1 GGAGLARGYLGR
13 AGLSAER
20 FVPDPWGTDGAR
32 LYRSGDLARREAD
45 GGIVYIGRNDAQVK
59 IRGFRIELG
68 EIEAAL
74 AALPAVREVRVLA
87 HEGRR
92 LVAYVVP
99 QGKTGCDAAQ
109 LEQSLAQ
116 ALPAHMVPGAYVLLD
131 ALPLTHNGKL
141 DRAALPAPDATP
153 ADEHVE
159 PATPTEA
166 LLAQIWC
173 DVLGV
178 ERVGVQDDFFRLGGD
193 SILSLQVVA
202 RAQEAHLDITPRQL
216 FEHPTVAGLAVVA
229 EAQRNQPRSRTA
241 IEHHDAMPL
250 TPIQSWFFELH
261 PRGESHWNQSVLLTS
276 DVALDVRALQ
286 SAWRHLQKRHDA
298 LRLRF
303 ARHAIDSIDSPDAHS
318 SGAAGGWQQ
327 RVLPFDGGS
336 AIECI
341 DLRALPDAAA
351 RLDHACEAAQRSLDI
366 EHGPVCHLL
375 HAKMDDGER
384 VLIVV
389 HHLCVDGVSWRILLR
404 ELERDYAVAVAD
416 KNAAGDAHVDTIAA
430 ASTPWSAWVAAQREH
445 AASDAVVPDASSWRA
460 ALAGADPWLPVSC
473 EACATATFGAS
484 RTREVRFDADATR
497 RLSSHAAR
505 AYRLRVDEL
514 LLTALAQTLSAW
526 RARSGVLIDVES
538 HGRTHPVGELDLSAT
553 IGWFT
558 TRYPLWIDARDNP
571 TDALLHVKD
580 RVRDVRFDGI
590 HWMWLTQAD
599 TACASHGAGTLAD
612 LPRAQVSFN
621 YLGRFDT
628 SLEQGGQFRFAAE
641 AGGAPLAARSP
652 LPYVIDVNGLIAN
665 EGLSLTWRYS
675 PDVIDDATIAR
686 LAGDFEA
693 RVLRLIE
700 HCETMPAVPTRHD
713 FDLAPFTRAQFDEV
727 AAHLPDDV
735 ADLYPAT
742 PLQQGI
748 LYHSLI
754 DEAQQSYTN
763 QLHLTLTGALD
774 VAALQNAW
782 QQAVARHDILR
793 TQFFWQY
800 DGAPLQVVRRALQL
814 PFERVALGA
823 QDLDTHA
830 LRLSQWRAVD
840 QQKGFSFDAA
850 PLMRV
855 TLFERPDGAHDLIWT
870 HHHLLM
876 DGWSSAQLLSEIAQ
890 TYRALTHA
898 EDDAGKPPASAPR
911 FRDYVRWLQAQ
922 PGSEA
927 WWREQLAR
935 RDEPATLQSGLGRTA
950 APQPG
955 VAQRRFALDARQSA
969 LLQQASRTLG
979 VTLNTITQGA
989 WALLLTRYGNRQQ
1002 AAFGV
1007 TVSGRPAAL
1016 RGSQQMLGLF
1026 IHSLPLCIDARPDA
1040 HVSDWL
1046 RAIQA
1051 YNVALRQHE
1060 HTPLAHIQQWAGQ
1073 GGESLFDSLLVFE
1086 NYPIDEAARDQR
1098 GALDIV
1104 ATESVD
1110 PTHYP
1115 LTLSILP
1122 REGIEIEWSWNT
1134 ALFDASTIERVS
1146 GHYVELLEQMCAL
1159 GERRLCELSMGA
1171 GAGAASAVQR
1181 VSYTYDPTVMRFES
1195 RARDCGEAQAVV
1207 CGDERLSYAQL
1218 DAWADRLGVALMRAG
1233 VAHEERVGVCLERS
1247 AGLAAALLGIWKAG
1261 AAQVPLDPSYP
1272 EARLRE
1278 MIEDAGVRCV
1288 IVDAASAAR
1297 LSEVLEGCVQVRI
1310 GDEAGQPD
1318 EHAWLAALH
1327 GLRKRTAS
1335 IHPEQLAYVIY
1346 TSGSTGRPKGV
1357 AVSQRALSLH
1367 LDDFVGTYGIS
1378 ARDTLLQ
1385 SSTINFDVALHE
1397 LLPALLMGGRV
1408 CMRGAAAWDLQALSG
1423 ALATHQ
1429 VTFAR
1434 IPTALWQQWLSE
1446 APSREALP
1454 ALRQITVGGEGLPG
1468 DALAR
1473 WQRSALAGVRLD
1485 NLYGPTETT
1494 VAALYRRTQAE
1505 DTQHVSAPIGIAYPG
1520 RSVCVLDGYGN
1531 EVPVGGLGELCIGGV
1546 SLARG
1551 YLGRPGLTAER
1562 FVPSPYND
1570 GERLYRSGDLC
1581 RLRADGC
1588 IEYLGRLDQQV
1599 KLRGYRIELGEIE
1612 VQLRGCA
1619 GVEQAVV
1626 VLRGEGERRR
1636 LVAYWVGEAQASQ
1649 LQAALQSRLP
1659 GYMVPGGWMKLA
1671 RLPVMANG
1679 KLDRGALPA
1688 PQEDEAWQ
1696 AVAPRT
1702 ARETQMRAIWASVLG
1717 REAQLGV
1724 TQNFFE
1730 AGGDSIVSLQLIAKA
1745 RQAGLK
1751 LTPKQVFDHPTIEA
1765 QARVA
1770 VELGGGG
1777 AEQAGQAEIHDV
1789 VPLTPIQGSFFERFV
1804 EAPSHWNQAV
1814 LLRVRG
1820 GLEVAL
1826 LERAVQAL
1834 VAQHDALRLRFMWAD
1849 DTEHAGAEEQ
1859 GAAQEQRAADA
1870 RDTAK
1875 EPAVTR
1881 AQDAAET
1888 PTRGWAQRQ
1897 TRQQEPLVGQIAV
1910 EDSEIETRVW
1920 TQRVE
1925 PLQIQ
1930 QQEPLVDQIAIGDG
1944 PNWEQALHDA
1954 CTRVQRQ
1961 LDLRRGPL
1969 LKAAYLDLGQHGQ
1982 RVLLA
1987 IHHLAVDGVSW
1998 RILLEELQQ
2007 AYAQAERGEAIALGT
2022 RSTPFSVWSMRQ
2034 HEYGMQA
2041 ERLAELGWWQQRLTG
2056 VVAWPAVDAQA
2067 KAGLR
2072 SKSTSESTGTSTR
2085 ESTAKSM
2092 NESMNES
2099 TGTPTATHTIRL
2111 DPQTTSALLYNGAHG
2126 TGRTALTPEV
2136 LLLAALTRTLAQRS
2150 AQPRVLVELEGH
2162 GREDIF
2168 DDIDLTRTVGW
2179 FTTRYPVVLE
2189 ALGDATHTLHTVRTA
2204 LGEVPQRGLHWG
2216 LLQARASRDATVRE
2230 ALAGLP
2236 QATVGFNYLGQFDAS
2251 LPESA
2256 RFAFAEERGGDS
2268 VQTGLHDAQAKALQ
2282 LDALV
2287 ADGALQVSWR
2297 YRTDQLTQPDVEA
2310 CATNFTQQLH
2320 DMIDAAQRPATRLY
2334 ASDFPLAH
2342 LSQPALDA
2350 LKLDPESVVDIY
2362 PATQAQQGL
2371 LLHTQLGA
2379 RSGIYVNQLRL
2390 TLRGPL
2396 DVAAL
2401 RDAWRI
2407 AAARHEILRTAFVV
2421 SPEADMLQVVQR
2433 EVEVP
2438 FAEHDWS
2445 SLDPVTYDDELAA
2458 WREADV
2464 ARGFDIEAPPLMRIA
2479 LIRRPDGAHDL
2490 IRTHHH
2496 ALVDGWSG
2504 ARLLGEIVDEYRAR
2518 LQGSPSARSA
2528 PTRYRNYLEWLAS
2541 ADRESE
2547 SHAWWQQ
2554 RIALLDEPA
2563 LLTAS
2568 LGAPGF
2574 AADEQPAADLISTR
2588 DMAFDADLSER
2599 LRATA
2604 QRYHV
2609 TLNTLMQGAWA
2620 MLLSRYGNR
2629 GQAAFGVTVAGRPV
2643 DLAGAQDMLGLFI
2656 NTLPVWTDVPDG
2668 ARLSA
2673 WLAGLQQINSAM
2685 REHEQTPLAQV
2696 QRWSARTGD
2705 ALFDSLLVFENYPVD
2720 EALSSSDDLFTIDV
2734 LDSIERTH
2742 YPLTLTIV
2750 PRGTI
2755 TLHWAWRAAR
2765 FAPANVAAVA
2775 RHFVDLLTRFTEPA
2789 DPLLASIAL
2798 APVNVVAVSPAR
2810 EVLDTASFTP
2820 VHRRIADHASGAA
2833 AARTAVVSGDA
2844 TLSFGQLN
2852 AWSNRIAQRLR
2863 RLGVKDDT
2871 CVAVCVDRSVGL
2883 AAALLGTLKS
2893 GAAYVP
2899 LDASYPAARLAAML
2913 DDAQVSVV
2921 VADAACAQMHATLFA
2936 DRVLVRIDEVD
2947 DERDAP
2953 LPDAAASFDENR
2965 LAYVIHTSGSTGRP
2979 KGVAVTH
2986 DALARLLSSIGERPG
3001 LSADDTLV
3009 SVTTVSFDIFA
3020 LELYAPLMAG
3030 ATVVI
3035 APRAVVTDGRRLA
3048 ALLDDSGATIMQATP
3063 MGWRVLL
3070 EGGWRG
3076 AQGRRFVAL
3085 CGGEA
3090 LAPDLA
3096 AQLLSRGVE
3105 LWNMYGPTE
3114 TTIWSSVAHIVS
3126 AASPITL
3133 GEAVGHTVLR
3143 VVDRAGR
3150 CVPVGGV
3157 GELCIGGANLAR
3169 GYVGQ
3174 AGLSAE
3180 RFVPDALG
3188 EPGARLYRTG
3198 DLARVRIDGGID
3210 YLGRLDQQIKFRGY
3224 RIEIGEIEAQLARS
3238 AGVRHAAVALAGE
3251 GEAQRLVAFVV
3262 SDNPFDAVRVR
3273 HELGQVLPVH
3283 MTPSAIE
3290 QIDAMPLTSNGKLD
3304 RKVLRTMANGVGTQ
3318 AASTHAAPP
3327 STETEKTLCGLWARA
3342 LNVVDVGIDDDFFE
3356 LGGHSLLAVRM
3367 VSAMAAAFGR
3377 PVDVAQLFRL
3387 ATIRRIALALDEETG
3402 RAACAEEDDSADQL
3416 KDLLSMLD
3424 D

>member
-1 GGAGLARGYLGR
+1 MSVSSGR
-13 AGLSAER
+13 QDELLGLSKQ
-20 FVPDPWGTDGAR
+20 
-32 LYRSGDLARREAD
+32 Y
-45 GGIVYIGRNDAQVK
+45 
-59 IRGFRIELG
+59 
-68 EIEAAL
+68 
-74 AALPAVREVRVLA
+74 AALPADKRAVFRLRAAEKGLPVDRLPIVALSPRPARAPLSHAQERLWFLWRLEPSSSAYNVSRAVRMVGALRADAVRRAFEQLA
-87 HEGRR
+87 VRHESLRSRFGEDNGVPYQTG
-92 LVAYVVP
+92 LAVAAPEGHEAVFEWRFDDISVCETTV
-99 QGKTGCDAAQ
+99 GDAVQRHAQ
-109 LEQSLAQ
+109 LQERLGDQAREPFDLERGPVMRVVLTRVATDEHVLQFTAHHIVTDAWSMGLLGREFAQ
-116 ALPAHMVPGAYVLLD
+116 LYEAGVRGADAMLEPLALPSLPSLHYADFAQWQRDWAGDRRADAELDFWRGRLGGERSLL
-131 ALPLTHNGKL
+131 ALPLDRPRTVERSMEGARCVVAVSRATADALRRTARTNGVSPF
-141 DRAALPAPDATP
+141 A
-153 ADEHVE
+153 
-159 PATPTEA
+159 A
-166 LLAQIWC
+166 LLAVYC
-173 DVLGV
+173 VLLARYSGQHDFC
-178 ERVGVQDDFFRLGGD
+178 VGVPVSGRERAETHGLVGFFVNTLVIRAELSMSM
-193 SILSLQVVA
+193 SIGELF
-202 RAQEAHLDITPRQL
+202 AHLGER
-216 FEHPTVAGLAVVA
+216 VA
-229 EAQRNQPRSRTA
+229 EAQAHQAVPFARVV
-241 IEHHDAMPL
+241 E
-250 TPIQSWFFELH
+250 
-261 PRGESHWNQSVLLTS
+261 
-276 DVALDVRALQ
+276 ALQ
-286 SAWRHLQKRHDA
+286 PQRERSHSPLFQTMFNYEVAGRTEDTKLA
-298 LRLRF
+298 GL
-303 ARHAIDSIDSPDAHS
+303 SI
-318 SGAAGGWQQ
+318 
-327 RVLPFDGGS
+327 
-336 AIECI
+336 
-341 DLRALPDAAA
+341 RA
-351 RLDHACEAAQRSLDI
+351 E
-366 EHGPVCHLL
+366 
-375 HAKMDDGER
+375 
-384 VLIVV
+384 
-389 HHLCVDGVSWRILLR
+389 
-404 ELERDYAVAVAD
+404 
-416 KNAAGDAHVDTIAA
+416 A
-430 ASTPWSAWVAAQREH
+430 ASTR
-445 AASDAVVPDASSWRA
+445 
-460 ALAGADPWLPVSC
+460 
-473 EACATATFGAS
+473 TA
-484 RTREVRFDADATR
+484 RFDLVLNVLEDSDGL
-497 RLSSHAAR
+497 RL
-505 AYRLRVDEL
+505 
-514 LLTALAQTLSAW
+514 T
-526 RARSGVLIDVES
+526 
-538 HGRTHPVGELDLSAT
+538 
-553 IGWFT
+553 
-558 TRYPLWIDARDNP
+558 
-571 TDALLHVKD
+571 
-580 RVRDVRFDGI
+580 
-590 HWMWLTQAD
+590 
-599 TACASHGAGTLAD
+599 
-612 LPRAQVSFN
+612 FN
-621 YLGRFDT
+621 Y
-628 SLEQGGQFRFAAE
+628 
-641 AGGAPLAARSP
+641 
-652 LPYVIDVNGLIAN
+652 
-665 EGLSLTWRYS
+665 
-675 PDVIDDATIAR
+675 
-686 LAGDFEA
+686 
-693 RVLRLIE
+693 
-700 HCETMPAVPTRHD
+700 
-713 FDLAPFTRAQFDEV
+713 
-727 AAHLPDDV
+727 
-735 ADLYPAT
+735 
-742 PLQQGI
+742 
-748 LYHSLI
+748 
-754 DEAQQSYTN
+754 
-763 QLHLTLTGALD
+763 
-774 VAALQNAW
+774 
-782 QQAVARHDILR
+782 
-793 TQFFWQY
+793 
-800 DGAPLQVVRRALQL
+800 
-814 PFERVALGA
+814 
-823 QDLDTHA
+823 
-830 LRLSQWRAVD
+830 AVD
-840 QQKGFSFDAA
+840 
-850 PLMRV
+850 
-855 TLFERPDGAHDLIWT
+855 
-870 HHHLLM
+870 
-876 DGWSSAQLLSEIAQ
+876 
-890 TYRALTHA
+890 
-898 EDDAGKPPASAPR
+898 
-911 FRDYVRWLQAQ
+911 
-922 PGSEA
+922 
-927 WWREQLAR
+927 
-935 RDEPATLQSGLGRTA
+935 
-950 APQPG
+950 
-955 VAQRRFALDARQSA
+955 
-969 LLQQASRTLG
+969 
-979 VTLNTITQGA
+979 
-989 WALLLTRYGNRQQ
+989 
-1002 AAFGV
+1002 
-1007 TVSGRPAAL
+1007 
-1016 RGSQQMLGLF
+1016 
-1026 IHSLPLCIDARPDA
+1026 
-1040 HVSDWL
+1040 
-1046 RAIQA
+1046 
-1051 YNVALRQHE
+1051 
-1060 HTPLAHIQQWAGQ
+1060 
-1073 GGESLFDSLLVFE
+1073 
-1086 NYPIDEAARDQR
+1086 
-1098 GALDIV
+1098 
-1104 ATESVD
+1104 
-1110 PTHYP
+1110 
-1115 LTLSILP
+1115 
-1122 REGIEIEWSWNT
+1122 
-1134 ALFDASTIERVS
+1134 LFDASTIERVS
-1146 GHYVELLEQMCAL
+1146 GHYVELLEQMCVS

-1181 VSYTYDPTVMRFES
+1181 VSYAYEPTVVRFES
-1195 RARDCGEAQAVV
+1195 RARACGETQAVV

-1247 AGLAAALLGIWKAG
+1247 AGMAAALLGIWKAG

-2189 ALGDATHTLHTVRTA
+2189 AQGDAHHALHTVRTA

-2297 YRTDQLTQPDVEA
+2297 YRTDQLSQQDIEA
-2310 CATNFTQQLH
+2310 CATNFAQQLR
-2320 DMIDAAQRPATRLY
+2320 DMIDAASTHG
-2334 ASDFPLAH
+2334 H
-2342 LSQPALDA
+2342 LSNADEPPARATSTLF
-2350 LKLDPESVVDIY
+2350 SMRY
-2362 PATQAQQGL
+2362 PASNDDE
-2371 LLHTQLGA
+2371 
-2379 RSGIYVNQLRL
+2379 SGIWAQRL
-2390 TLRGPL
+2390 N
-2396 DVAAL
+2396 AESA
-2401 RDAWRI
+2401 I
-2407 AAARHEILRTAFVV
+2407 HAARTMRTAQNGVPLPAGMLALNSLRAPARLFCIHPGYGFVAEYCHLAQALNGV
-2421 SPEADMLQVVQR
+2421 ATVYAIQSPMFSDSEWTAPSFEALAANYAERMRAVQPHGPYRLLGWSFGGRVAVAMAAYLESQGESADLVGLGDTASHFTLPPPARGSRNGAHAGQSAEADSA
-2433 EVEVP
+2433 
-2438 FAEHDWS
+2438 AEA
-2445 SLDPVTYDDELAA
+2445 TG
-2458 WREADV
+2458 
-2464 ARGFDIEAPPLMRIA
+2464 GFDRALQLAMRV
-2479 LIRRPDGAHDL
+2479 DAHHVDL
-2490 IRTHHH
+2490 IRAH
-2496 ALVDGWSG
+2496 
-2504 ARLLGEIVDEYRAR
+2504 
-2518 LQGSPSARSA
+2518 
-2528 PTRYRNYLEWLAS
+2528 
-2541 ADRESE
+2541 
-2547 SHAWWQQ
+2547 
-2554 RIALLDEPA
+2554 
-2563 LLTAS
+2563 
-2568 LGAPGF
+2568 
-2574 AADEQPAADLISTR
+2574 
-2588 DMAFDADLSER
+2588 
-2599 LRATA
+2599 
-2604 QRYHV
+2604 
-2609 TLNTLMQGAWA
+2609 
-2620 MLLSRYGNR
+2620 
-2629 GQAAFGVTVAGRPV
+2629 
-2643 DLAGAQDMLGLFI
+2643 
-2656 NTLPVWTDVPDG
+2656 TLP
-2668 ARLSA
+2668 
-2673 WLAGLQQINSAM
+2673 
-2685 REHEQTPLAQV
+2685 
-2696 QRWSARTGD
+2696 
-2705 ALFDSLLVFENYPVD
+2705 
-2720 EALSSSDDLFTIDV
+2720 
-2734 LDSIERTH
+2734 
-2742 YPLTLTIV
+2742 
-2750 PRGTI
+2750 
-2755 TLHWAWRAAR
+2755 
-2765 FAPANVAAVA
+2765 
-2775 RHFVDLLTRFTEPA
+2775 
-2789 DPLLASIAL
+2789 
-2798 APVNVVAVSPAR
+2798 
-2810 EVLDTASFTP
+2810 
-2820 VHRRIADHASGAA
+2820 RI
-2833 AARTAVVSGDA
+2833 
-2844 TLSFGQLN
+2844 
-2852 AWSNRIAQRLR
+2852 
-2863 RLGVKDDT
+2863 
-2871 CVAVCVDRSVGL
+2871 
-2883 AAALLGTLKS
+2883 
-2893 GAAYVP
+2893 
-2899 LDASYPAARLAAML
+2899 
-2913 DDAQVSVV
+2913 
-2921 VADAACAQMHATLFA
+2921 
-2936 DRVLVRIDEVD
+2936 
-2947 DERDAP
+2947 
-2953 LPDAAASFDENR
+2953 
-2965 LAYVIHTSGSTGRP
+2965 
-2979 KGVAVTH
+2979 
-2986 DALARLLSSIGERPG
+2986 
-3001 LSADDTLV
+3001 
-3009 SVTTVSFDIFA
+3009 
-3020 LELYAPLMAG
+3020 
-3030 ATVVI
+3030 
-3035 APRAVVTDGRRLA
+3035 
-3048 ALLDDSGATIMQATP
+3048 
-3063 MGWRVLL
+3063 
-3070 EGGWRG
+3070 
-3076 AQGRRFVAL
+3076 
-3085 CGGEA
+3085 
-3090 LAPDLA
+3090 
-3096 AQLLSRGVE
+3096 
-3105 LWNMYGPTE
+3105 
-3114 TTIWSSVAHIVS
+3114 
-3126 AASPITL
+3126 ASPITMWRASQSEEGPERRL
-3133 GEAVGHTVLR
+3133 DWAHHTAGGYRETRLDASHSNILRQTVLHDDLR
-3143 VVDRAGR
+3143 NWF
-3150 CVPVGGV
+3150 
-3157 GELCIGGANLAR
+3157 EAR
-3169 GYVGQ
+3169 
-3174 AGLSAE
+3174 
-3180 RFVPDALG
+3180 R
-3188 EPGARLYRTG
+3188 
-3198 DLARVRIDGGID
+3198 
-3210 YLGRLDQQIKFRGY
+3210 
-3224 RIEIGEIEAQLARS
+3224 
-3238 AGVRHAAVALAGE
+3238 
-3251 GEAQRLVAFVV
+3251 
-3262 SDNPFDAVRVR
+3262 
-3273 HELGQVLPVH
+3273 
-3283 MTPSAIE
+3283 
-3290 QIDAMPLTSNGKLD
+3290 
-3304 RKVLRTMANGVGTQ
+3304 
-3318 AASTHAAPP
+3318 
-3327 STETEKTLCGLWARA
+3327 
-3342 LNVVDVGIDDDFFE
+3342 
-3356 LGGHSLLAVRM
+3356 
-3367 VSAMAAAFGR
+3367 
-3377 PVDVAQLFRL
+3377 
-3387 ATIRRIALALDEETG
+3387 
-3402 RAACAEEDDSADQL
+3402 
-3416 KDLLSMLD
+3416 
-3424 D
+3424 